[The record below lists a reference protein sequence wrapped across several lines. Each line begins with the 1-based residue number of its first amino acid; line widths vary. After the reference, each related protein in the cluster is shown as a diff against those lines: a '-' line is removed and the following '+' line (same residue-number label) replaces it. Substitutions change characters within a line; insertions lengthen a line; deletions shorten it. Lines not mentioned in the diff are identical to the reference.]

1 MADPTGLVRPLVRVR
16 QIRTFTE
23 ATPTDAQ
30 LEAILDAARWTGS
43 SGNSQPWRFMLIRE
57 VATIRAIGEAGLSQT
72 RPLLTAPVAIAV
84 VLSADDHEVSRAY
97 DEGRA
102 VERIMIAAE
111 LVGLRSGITWIRRD
125 VAPIVADALAIPEGW
140 LVRTIMAIGYPTE
153 AALAPKSEPG
163 KARLPR
169 SEVVMHE
176 RWRPGE

>member
-1 MADPTGLVRPLVRVR
+1 VRPVVRVR
-16 QIRTFTE
+16 QIRAFTDQQ
-23 ATPTDAQ
+23 PTDAQ
-30 LEAILDAARWTGS
+30 LDAILDAARWTGS
-43 SGNSQPWRFMLIRE
+43 SGNSQPWRFVLVRDL
-57 VATIRAIGEAGLSQT
+57 ATIRTIGEAGLAQT

-84 VLSADDHEVSRAY
+84 VLPADDHEISRAY

-125 VAPIVADALAIPEGW
+125 VAPVVAAALALPGGW

-153 AALAPKSEPG
+153 AALAPKAEPG

-169 SEVVMHE
+169 GDVVMSE
-176 RWRPGE
+176 RWRPE

>member
-1 MADPTGLVRPLVRVR
+1 VRPVVRVR
-16 QIRTFTE
+16 QIRAFTDQQ
-23 ATPTDAQ
+23 PTDAQ
-30 LEAILDAARWTGS
+30 LDAILDAARWTGS
-43 SGNSQPWRFMLIRE
+43 SGNSQPWRFVLVRDL
-57 VATIRAIGEAGLSQT
+57 ATIRTIGEAGLAQT

-84 VLSADDHEVSRAY
+84 VLPADDHEISRAY

-125 VAPIVADALAIPEGW
+125 VAPVVAAALALPGGW

-153 AALAPKSEPG
+153 SALAPKAEPG

-169 SEVVMHE
+169 ADVVMSE
-176 RWRPGE
+176 RWRPE

>member
-1 MADPTGLVRPLVRVR
+1 MADPSELVRPLVRVR
-16 QIRTFTE
+16 QIRDFTNDPPSDE
-23 ATPTDAQ
+23 QLDAV
-30 LEAILDAARWTGS
+30 LDAARWTGS
-43 SGNSQPWRFMLIRE
+43 SGNSQPCRFVLIRDIP
-57 VATIRAIGEAGLSQT
+57 TIRSLGKVGLSQT

-84 VLSADDHEVSRAY
+84 VLPADDHEISRAY

-125 VAPIVADALAIPEGW
+125 VASAVAAVLALPEGF
-140 LVRTIMAIGYPTE
+140 LVRTIMAIGHPTG

-169 SEVVMHE
+169 DEVVMRE
-176 RWRPGE
+176 RWHSD